1 MEYQLA
7 YLDHFI
13 ESRIGSSAGMT
24 RIKCVQKIIDY
35 RVFMILGIAVAIAG
49 CSRGGN
55 RLGPMA
61 TANPFATPTPTP
73 FAPSELFPSLEAVGP
88 APIHNPDGT
97 WAGFPGPSETS
108 AIEIPPPMPM
118 IPVAEGTL
126 NILVLGSDT
135 RPGFFGSRT
144 DTIMIISLDTQ
155 NGKVRMISLPRDL
168 YVYIPGWKVNR
179 INTADQH
186 GGPEVV
192 SMTILYNLGI
202 EVHHWAR
209 LSFNGFISAI
219 NTLGGVDID
228 VPRTIVD
235 ECDER
240 QVRYPAGMNH
250 MNGYTALCYARVRK
264 ASSDFARTVRQQQVI
279 RAVFA
284 KVFSIGGITKAP
296 QLYNQFSDLVES
308 DMNIG
313 DILPLVPLATTVA
326 RDTSRISGY
335 TIDLTMVTSWRVPS
349 SGAAVLLPNRAAI
362 QSALITIFR

>member
-1 MEYQLA
+1 M
-7 YLDHFI
+7 
-13 ESRIGSSAGMT
+13 R
-24 RIKCVQKIIDY
+24 RIKCLLNKIGCRTFI
-35 RVFMILGIAVAIAG
+35 MLGIAMAIAG
-49 CSRGGN
+49 CSRGGV

-61 TANPFATPTPTP
+61 TPNPFATATPTP
-73 FAPSELFPSLEAVGP
+73 FAPAELNSGFEALRP

-97 WAGFPGPSETS
+97 WAGFPGPSEAS
-108 AIEIPPPMPM
+108 AIEIPPPMPL
-118 IPVAEGTL
+118 IPVADGIL
-126 NILVLGSDT
+126 NVLILGSDT
-135 RPGFFGSRT
+135 RPGFYGNRT

-155 NGKVRMISLPRDL
+155 NGIVRMISIPRDL
-168 YVYIPGWKVNR
+168 YVYIPGWKINR

-186 GGPEVV
+186 GGPDIV

-219 NTLGGVDID
+219 NTLGGIDID

-240 QVRYPAGMNH
+240 TVRYSAGLNH

-279 RAVFA
+279 RAVFN
-284 KVFSIGGITKAP
+284 KVFSIGGIAKAP
-296 QLYNQFSDLVES
+296 RLFAQFSDMVES

-326 RDTSRISGY
+326 RDPSRIAGY
-335 TIDLTMVTSWRVPS
+335 TIDLTMVTSWRVPVT
-349 SGAAVLLPNRAAI
+349 GAAVLLPNRDAI
-362 QSALITIFR
+362 QSALTTIFRQ

>member
-1 MEYQLA
+1 MRRHNPWRRYIG
-7 YLDHFI
+7 YHTFI
-13 ESRIGSSAGMT
+13 L
-24 RIKCVQKIIDY
+24 
-35 RVFMILGIAVAIAG
+35 LGIGLTIVG
-49 CSRGGN
+49 CSGR
-55 RLGPMA
+55 RLGPLA
-61 TANPFATPTPTP
+61 TPNPFATATPTP
-73 FAPSELFPSLEAVGP
+73 FAPSDSFPILEGVGP
-88 APIHNPDGT
+88 AAIHNPDGT
-97 WAGFPGPSETS
+97 WAGFPGPSEAS
-108 AIEIPPPMPM
+108 EIEIPPPMPL

-126 NILVLGSDT
+126 NILLLGSDT
-135 RPGFFGSRT
+135 RPGFYGSRT
-144 DTIMIISLDTQ
+144 DTIMIISLDRK
-155 NGKVRMISLPRDL
+155 NGKVRMISIPRDL
-168 YVYIPGWKVNR
+168 YVYIPGWKINR

-219 NTLGGVDID
+219 NTLGGIDIN

-240 QVRYPAGMNH
+240 PVRYPAGKIH
-250 MNGYTALCYARVRK
+250 MNGYSALCYARVRK
-264 ASSDFARTVRQQQVI
+264 SSSDFARTVRQQQVI
-279 RAVFA
+279 RAVFN

-296 QLYNQFSDLVES
+296 QLYDQFGDLVES

-326 RDTSRISGY
+326 RDTSRIAGY

-349 SGAAVLLPNRAAI
+349 SGAAVLLPNRSVI
-362 QSALITIFR
+362 QNALTTIFRQ